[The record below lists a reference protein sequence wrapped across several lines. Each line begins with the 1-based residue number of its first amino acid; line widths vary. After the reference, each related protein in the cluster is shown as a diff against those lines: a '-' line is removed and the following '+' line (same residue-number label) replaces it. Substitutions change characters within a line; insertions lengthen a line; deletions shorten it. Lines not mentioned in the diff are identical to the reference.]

1 MECIARSLIV
11 IIIRINVI
19 QISFYSDGG
28 LAFNFTTL
36 SPHFDTY
43 VAHHFRYI
51 NQLDS
56 WTYTSQL
63 LKHLSRD
70 AIPNVDSRV
79 PNCKYARIQ
88 LWGRIEE
95 VHSEKRLK
103 SWLRWRDIKKSP
115 ISVYCF
121 NKIWRVLYWGLIC
134 RRNTCDLIAIDCLG
148 HYSYIKERTEVTI
161 NMDQFTLHPWWPY
174 DDCD

>member
-11 IIIRINVI
+11 IIIIIIIIIRINAT
-19 QISFYSDGG
+19 QISFHSDGG
-28 LAFNFTTL
+28 FSVQFYHPF
-36 SPHFDTY
+36 SPLQHLRGTPFSLY
-43 VAHHFRYI
+43 
-51 NQLDS
+51 QLDS

-63 LKHLSRD
+63 LKHLSRY

-79 PNCKYARIQ
+79 PICKYARIQ

-95 VHSEKRLK
+95 VHSEKRLR

-134 RRNTCDLIAIDCLG
+134 RRNTCDLTAINCPG

-161 NMDQFTLHPWWPY
+161 NMDQSTLHP
-174 DDCD
+174 